1 MSYLSNLNAI
11 DLYAYAAYSVM
22 AVLFYRGLILGIEV
36 RLKRSSFTKEQQQF
50 ETYLE
55 ISSQHYQSFP
65 ENGLI
70 RSVLV
75 NQLDLKLSEK
85 EIDYRVQKQF
95 ISLAMKLSSLK
106 EQATA
111 YGMFFTVTSLILM
124 GVGNDNSDVSSYMS
138 LFTTAMITTAVG
150 SFIAII
156 SSKFL
161 GDLKAFVL
169 EASEMVNLAQM
180 TLLRRKHGKEVRHA

>member
-22 AVLFYRGLILGIEV
+22 AILFYRGLILGVEAH
-36 RLKRSSFTKEQQQF
+36 LKRSSFTKEQQQF
-50 ETYLE
+50 EMYFE
-55 ISSQHYQSFP
+55 ISSQHSQAFP

-70 RSVLV
+70 RTVLV

-124 GVGNDNSDVSSYMS
+124 GVGSDNSDVSSYMS

-169 EASEMVNLAQM
+169 EASEMVNLAKM